1 MNAGAAPLVRLEDV
15 VKDFPSGT
23 GTFRALDRVS
33 LQIFPGELVSIVGA
47 SGSGKSTC
55 MNIIGCL
62 DVPTSGS
69 YHFEGRDTATLDETE
84 LARLR
89 LTGIGFIFQG
99 FNLLPR
105 LSALDNV
112 ALPLVYSGLS
122 AAERRERAAEL
133 LASVGLGD
141 KLASRPSQLSGGQ
154 QQRVAIARAL
164 ANRPK
169 LLLAD
174 EPTGALDS
182 RTSLEVLALFRQL
195 NEQQGVTVVIV
206 THEAEVARTTNRV
219 IRVHDGRIV
228 HDGPPDDAALFG
240 NREAVPA

>member
-1 MNAGAAPLVRLEDV
+1 
-15 VKDFPSGT
+15 
-23 GTFRALDRVS
+23 
-33 LQIFPGELVSIVGA
+33 
-47 SGSGKSTC
+47 
-55 MNIIGCL
+55 
-62 DVPTSGS
+62 
-69 YHFEGRDTATLDETE
+69 
-84 LARLR
+84 
-89 LTGIGFIFQG
+89 
-99 FNLLPR
+99 
-105 LSALDNV
+105 V
-112 ALPLVYSGLS
+112 ALPLVYSGLN